1 MIVYRDQ
8 HSCADPRL
16 LLTKLRTRA
25 SSLIPQPTHD
35 SAVETLI
42 ELGIF
47 ESSVADAVF
56 RKADGVHPLVTSLR
70 RATLASA
77 HVVWHTWHSAQDE
90 ASTWWNRLAA
100 ELANVDSNW
109 LPNEVE
115 STRPE
120 GYAYYAVYPEMYL
133 QAAKKCVTRLGRL
146 KAVCLGLRSIGSS
159 LAAMVAAALEEL
171 GCTVDF
177 FTLRPRGHPFSRYP
191 CLQPELASQLAA
203 EREAY
208 FLLVD
213 EGPGI
218 SGSSLG
224 GTAAMVR
231 SWGIADDRILI
242 FPSWRTDGS
251 HLHSAIARDHWK
263 QHPQF
268 SVSFEEIWLHSGRF
282 RRSFPGEL
290 RDLSAGAWRKHV
302 YRAEA
307 EYPAVQPQHERRKY
321 LLTSSELAE
330 GPQLLSFVGLQAVSP
345 KLNRAERLAEAG
357 FAIRP
362 EKVAHGF
369 VQRRFVAGR
378 PAGRGHAGAQ
388 LIETV
393 ASYLAHL
400 SREHRAE
407 PTTNC
412 SSLRNMIAVNV
423 AQGLADSRYEK
434 LACLP
439 TEDWTERPVT
449 LDGRMLAHEWIQTQ
463 QGYLKVDTMDH
474 HDDHFF
480 PGCQDIAWDL
490 AAAAFE
496 LGLSN
501 AVRRH
506 LVGRYRAL
514 SGDQTIVTRLR
525 PYAVGYLAFR
535 LGYARLAVT
544 VLGETPDG
552 LRFAAESDRY
562 ERLLRRELKAAP
574 PGGWDG

>member
-8 HSCADPRL
+8 HSRADPRL
-16 LLTKLRTRA
+16 LFARLRARVSA
-25 SSLIPQPTHD
+25 PIAQPTHD
-35 SAVETLI
+35 DAVETLI
-42 ELGIF
+42 ELGIL
-47 ESSVADAVF
+47 ESSVADVVF
-56 RKADGVHPLVTSLR
+56 PRADGLHPLVTSLR
-70 RATLASA
+70 RATVASA
-77 HVVWHTWHSAQDE
+77 HVVWHTWHAAPDE
-90 ASTWWNRLAA
+90 ASTWWNRVVA
-100 ELANVDSNW
+100 ELARIDPTW

-115 STRPE
+115 LTRPE

-133 QAAKKCVTRLGRL
+133 QAAKKCVTSLGRL

-159 LAAMVAAALEEL
+159 LAAMVAASLEEL

-177 FTLRPRGHPFSRYP
+177 LTLRPRGHPFSRYP

-224 GTAAMVR
+224 GTAAMLR
-231 SWGIADDRILI
+231 SWGIADDRIII

-251 HLHSAIARDHWK
+251 HLHSAIARDQWNR
-263 QHPQF
+263 HPQF
-268 SVSFEEIWLHSGRF
+268 SASFEEVWIQSGRF
-282 RRSFPGEL
+282 HRSFPGDL
-290 RDLSAGAWRKHV
+290 LDLSAGAWRKQV
-302 YRAEA
+302 YPAEDQ
-307 EYPAVQPQHERRKY
+307 YPAVQPQHERRKY
-321 LLTSSELAE
+321 LLTSSGSGE
-330 GPQLLSFVGLQAVSP
+330 GLQLLSFVGLQDVSS
-345 KLNRAERLAEAG
+345 KISRAERLAEAG
-357 FAIRP
+357 FAVRP

-378 PAGRGHAGAQ
+378 PAARGKAEAQ

-400 SREHRAE
+400 SREHRSE
-407 PTTNC
+407 PTTSC
-412 SSLRNMIAVNV
+412 SCLRDMIAVNV
-423 AQGLADSRYEK
+423 VEGLTDSRDEK

-439 TEDWTERPVT
+439 AEDWTERPVA

-463 QGYLKVDTMDH
+463 QGYLKVDAMDH

-496 LGLSN
+496 LGLSDTE
-501 AVRRH
+501 RRH

-514 SGDQTIVTRLR
+514 SADQTIVRRLR
-525 PYAVGYLAFR
+525 PYAIGYLAFR
-535 LGYARLAVT
+535 LGYTRLAVS

-552 LRFAAESDRY
+552 LRFTAESDRY
-562 ERLLRRELKAAP
+562 EQLLRRELRAAP
-574 PGGWDG
+574 GEAWNG